1 MNSITPEDRMRI
13 ALLHLLNSLE
23 WRVVRPLVGA
33 IEMEHLFMDARTA
46 HSVRAE
52 IATRRIAVV
61 LGSIALTA
69 GVWILAWSHHA

>member
-33 IEMEHLFMDARTA
+33 IEMEHLFKDARTA

-61 LGSIALTA
+61 LGSIASIMEEIEVA
-69 GVWILAWSHHA
+69 AR